1 MDAIIEE
8 IYNNTNNELDENQAL
23 IESMRS
29 RLEEMALELER
40 LKQQQAQILAA
51 QPADSTLTTP

>member
-1 MDAIIEE
+1 
-8 IYNNTNNELDENQAL
+8 
-23 IESMRS
+23 MRS